1 MKECWHDRRTQSCR
15 DLHEPE
21 MQCVHLDC
29 KAIANPWVLV
39 PDPEMGSDSGSL
51 LRRSVQLLPCVWVE
65 WTESRALP
73 ARFLR
78 PCCDV
83 VLSVWNVLVSVSTFF
98 TKRIPGAGSHQLS
111 WNSNPTASGSII
123 RLAVSHCTRTVARAF
138 WFGLTFDTFV
148 MVMTLV

>member
-98 TKRIPGAGSHQLS
+98 KTYSGVFPVPVRPVLVHTSSVGTQTQQL
-111 WNSNPTASGSII
+111 AA
-123 RLAVSHCTRTVARAF
+123 RLFGLQFRTVHAPSHAR
-138 WFGLTFDTFV
+138 FV
-148 MVMTLV
+148 LV